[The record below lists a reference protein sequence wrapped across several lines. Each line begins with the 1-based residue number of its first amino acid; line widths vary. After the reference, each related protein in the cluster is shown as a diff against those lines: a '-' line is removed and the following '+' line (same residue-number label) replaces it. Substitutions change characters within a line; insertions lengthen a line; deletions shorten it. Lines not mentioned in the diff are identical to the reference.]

1 MSSSDDLYSDLV
13 NGDLCHRL
21 SRLLDPLAGQKDN
34 KSPPYPQYRRGS
46 SSSPPEYQPQPS
58 NVAVHDVFS
67 SKTTPLK
74 RDMSPLLKTVPHQKA
89 DISPPPHSRL
99 LSNSF
104 SNRSPPQDHSPPPFS
119 NNSSLNS
126 SSLNSSGNTSS
137 LNSSFNSSLNSSHN
151 SSGASSQGAVD
162 RRPPPSIIQHNHNN
176 VNIETLPYGTQ
187 QQHNSYS
194 SIYQSPPLSRPASPK
209 RNLEFENLSI
219 AQLSSLA
226 PYGCY
231 NAPTPLSYP
240 HQFAPSPLTPT
251 PPATPDCGLLS
262 PISSNNEMDMARRS
276 LHLSPLTGPISP
288 TGPPPGYTP
297 ADYGM
302 DNVLMDPRWATMNQY
317 LGDSREI
324 MELERRAQM
333 QITSNDPT
341 YTWSGQLPARNY
353 KNPIYSNKIF
363 LGGVPW
369 DITEA
374 GLQQAFRPFG
384 PVKVE
389 WPIKEVK
396 SDRNTPKGRGYCY
409 LLFENEKSVKALLAN
424 CTHDFSSGGDWY
436 FKISSRRMRCKEV
449 QVIPWVLT
457 DSNFVRISSQKLDP
471 NRTIFVGGL
480 HGMMNAESLCQIMN
494 DLFDNVIYAGID
506 TDKHKYP
513 IGSGRVTFSSH
524 RSFMKAVQA
533 AFIEIRTTKFTKKVQ
548 IDPYLEDSMCSTCH
562 INPGPFFCRDPICF
576 KYFCHSCWNWHHSLD
591 QLRVHKPMTRHSK
604 TGGMQSTW
612 SNYPGEISILYMGRN

>member
-1 MSSSDDLYSDLV
+1 MSSSDDIYSDLV
-13 NGDLCHRL
+13 NDELCHRL
-21 SRLLDPLAGQKDN
+21 SRLLDPRSTFSANANRSG
-34 KSPPYPQYRRGS
+34 
-46 SSSPPEYQPQPS
+46 SSSPPERTIPP
-58 NVAVHDVFS
+58 HHEIM

-74 RDMSPLLKTVPHQKA
+74 HELSPLLKTVPKAKDNVVTPSRLDYLAYSTTTNHQHPQETS
-89 DISPPPHSRL
+89 SPPEFERG
-99 LSNSF
+99 
-104 SNRSPPQDHSPPPFS
+104 NRGDPKNTYNNRDRDRRSAPSIVQNHHNGSS
-119 NNSSLNS
+119 NNQ
-126 SSLNSSGNTSS
+126 
-137 LNSSFNSSLNSSHN
+137 SHQYDA
-151 SSGASSQGAVD
+151 SGAS
-162 RRPPPSIIQHNHNN
+162 I
-176 VNIETLPYGTQ
+176 
-187 QQHNSYS
+187 S
-194 SIYQSPPLSRPASPK
+194 SIYQSPPLSRTASPK
-209 RNLEFENLSI
+209 RPLELENLSI

-231 NAPTPLSYP
+231 TSVPPPLPYN

-251 PPATPDCGLLS
+251 PPPTPDCGLLS
-262 PISSNNEMDMARRS
+262 PMSLNPDMDVAVRRS
-276 LHLSPLTGPISP
+276 LQMSPLAGTAGH
-288 TGPPPGYTP
+288 PPGYP
-297 ADYGM
+297 ADYGVENM
-302 DNVLMDPRWATMNQY
+302 LMDPRWTTMGQY
-317 LGDSREI
+317 LGDSQEMI
-324 MELERRAQM
+324 ELERRAQL
-333 QITSNDPT
+333 QQTPNEPT
-341 YTWSGQLPARNY
+341 YTWSGQLPPRNY

-457 DSNFVRISSQKLDP
+457 DSNYVRISSQKLDP

-576 KYFCHSCWNWHHSLD
+576 KYFCHSCWSWHHSLD
-591 QLRVHKPMTRHSK
+591 QLRLHKPMTRHSK
-604 TGGMQSTW
+604 ANNMQSSW
-612 SNYPGEISILYMGRN
+612 SSYPGEISILYMGRS